1 KLSDEKLANE
11 YGVDRSTISN
21 ILRKKDKFIQLH
33 ASAKHSDLKKTRIQ
47 IARFPSLEDA
57 LYKWFQSLRSRNIPV
72 SQDVLKVKAVEF
84 YNRAKENGAQ
94 LSNFEASN

>member
-1 KLSDEKLANE
+1 
-11 YGVDRSTISN
+11 
-21 ILRKKDKFIQLH
+21 LH

-94 LSNFEASN
+94 LSNFEASNDGWKSSRKDMISVANVLQVKVNRRTLIK